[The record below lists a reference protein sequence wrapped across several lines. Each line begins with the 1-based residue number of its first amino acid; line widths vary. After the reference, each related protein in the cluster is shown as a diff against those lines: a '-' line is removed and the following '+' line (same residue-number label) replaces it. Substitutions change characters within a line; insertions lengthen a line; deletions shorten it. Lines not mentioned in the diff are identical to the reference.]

1 MHLFRLDVQN
11 NAKFLVHPVFRSV
24 HGSLICGGE
33 PVTAAPFPFLLL
45 IKGVHHLHHF
55 LVIVTVQD
63 ILKDAAPFPAVA
75 APFCFFQF
83 SFCHFVDQLVDLLL
97 GEQWTQPFR
106 STVYGYI
113 KCRIGVV
120 QRTELVIGFLMFPIE
135 GTLFQRFDLA
145 YYSFRVYTVFL
156 LFEWFSIIFPP
167 LEFVS
172 KAALP
177 QRC

>member
-63 ILKDAAPFPAVA
+63 ILKDATPFPAVA
-75 APFCFFQF
+75 APFCFAEIHV
-83 SFCHFVDQLVDLLL
+83 CHLVDQPVDLFL
-97 GEQWTQPFR
+97 GEQGTQ
-106 STVYGYI
+106 TV
-113 KCRIGVV
+113 C
-120 QRTELVIGFLMFPIE
+120 
-135 GTLFQRFDLA
+135 GTLYRYIISRIPVSDRAQLI
-145 YYSFRVYTVFL
+145 VCLLYT
-156 LFEWFSIIFPP
+156 SD
-167 LEFVS
+167 
-172 KAALP
+172 AADEL
-177 QRC
+177 